1 MPLLFACTLL
11 VSASLLFLVEPMF
24 ARMVLPRL
32 GGSPS
37 VWNTCLVFYQ
47 AVLLAGYVYAH
58 LTTRWLGP
66 RRQAVLHLLV
76 MLLPWL
82 VLPIAIRGLEMPYGV
97 GSPVPWLLAI
107 LAISVGLPFFVL
119 SASAPMLQ
127 SWFAQTGDRSA
138 QDPYFLYGASN
149 LGSLL
154 GLLGYPLLLEPWLR
168 LGVQSWVWTAG
179 YGLLTLLT
187 VASAVALWR
196 SPPSRVGQARQSER
210 RPTDS
215 PGADPVGRIA
225 NPSYNQIA
233 NPSNNQADFP
243 DELAIPPREPST
255 LGRRMH
261 WLLLALIPS
270 SLLLGVTTYVST
282 DIAAVP
288 LVWVIPLA
296 IYLLSF
302 VQVFGRRRT
311 FSPNMPP
318 VTRTVLTGLQ
328 AVLLPRHALVIRLQ
342 PLLIVLVA
350 ATFYFSP
357 YFSIPLRIGL
367 HLGLFY
373 LTALVC
379 HGEMARLRPAAR
391 HLTEFYLWM
400 SLGGVLGGLFN
411 AMLAPLLFST
421 VVEYPLM
428 IAAACFVRPKQ
439 KALVAPRWWLHPAL
453 LSLAALAVCLIAYS
467 QGVRHFHLG
476 VKFGTLPIEVVIV
489 ALAGLVAFGV
499 SDRSWLFGLAIPGVM
514 VLGLCLRSS
523 QGEVV
528 YRDRSFFGV
537 FRVVRDEADQRM
549 LLYHGST
556 LHGVQSLNPEHRNQP
571 LSYYY
576 HTGPLG
582 QLLATR
588 TIYPDREVAIV
599 GLGTGTIAAYG
610 RPGQRFTFYEID
622 PTVERLA
629 RNPKLFTYLAGS
641 RATIRV
647 VFGDAR
653 LSLKDAADGAY
664 GVIVLDAFTSDAIPL
679 HLMTREALALYLRKL
694 APGGVLALHI
704 SNRYMDL
711 EPVLGRLARDARP
724 PLAAMVENDWEVSDF
739 ERKEGKMASNWVIMA
754 RHKKDFRG
762 LLGDGRWKPIAVNQ
776 TAPLWTDDFS
786 NILAVLRKPW

>member
-82 VLPIAIRGLEMPYGV
+82 VLPIAIRGLEMPYGAS
-97 GSPVPWLLAI
+97 SPVPWLLTI

-187 VASAVALWR
+187 VISAVALWR
-196 SPPSRVGQARQSER
+196 SPSRLGQARQSER
-210 RPTDS
+210 LPTDS
-215 PGADPVGRIA
+215 PAADPVGRIG

-233 NPSNNQADFP
+233 NPSSAPADFP
-243 DELAIPPREPST
+243 DELAIPPMGSPT

-311 FSPNMPP
+311 FSQSVPP
-318 VTRTVLTGLQ
+318 VTRTVLAGLQ
-328 AVLLPRHALVIRLQ
+328 AVLLPRHALVIRIQ

-428 IAAACFVRPKQ
+428 IAAACFARPKQ
-439 KALVAPRWWLHPAL
+439 KSLVAPRWWLHPAL

-467 QGVRHFHLG
+467 QGVRHFHL
-476 VKFGTLPIEVVIV
+476 
-489 ALAGLVAFGV
+489 
-499 SDRSWLFGLAIPGVM
+499 
-514 VLGLCLRSS
+514 
-523 QGEVV
+523 
-528 YRDRSFFGV
+528 
-537 FRVVRDEADQRM
+537 
-549 LLYHGST
+549 
-556 LHGVQSLNPEHRNQP
+556 
-571 LSYYY
+571 
-576 HTGPLG
+576 
-582 QLLATR
+582 
-588 TIYPDREVAIV
+588 
-599 GLGTGTIAAYG
+599 
-610 RPGQRFTFYEID
+610 
-622 PTVERLA
+622 A
-629 RNPKLFTYLAGS
+629 RNS
-641 RATIRV
+641 
-647 VFGDAR
+647 AR
-653 LSLKDAADGAY
+653 CKWRS
-664 GVIVLDAFTSDAIPL
+664 
-679 HLMTREALALYLRKL
+679 
-694 APGGVLALHI
+694 
-704 SNRYMDL
+704 
-711 EPVLGRLARDARP
+711 
-724 PLAAMVENDWEVSDF
+724 
-739 ERKEGKMASNWVIMA
+739 
-754 RHKKDFRG
+754 
-762 LLGDGRWKPIAVNQ
+762 
-776 TAPLWTDDFS
+776 
-786 NILAVLRKPW
+786 